1 MTSVLPPRYILDTSF
16 FTQAQRSYYAFDI
29 ARSFWDYLV
38 QLANQVANQGIIT
51 SIDKVYGEIERGKD
65 DLYKWAQQ
73 KLSSQF
79 FCSTDNSSEVLKNY
93 QSLIRWSSSNT
104 QFYDNAKAEFA
115 QYNEADA
122 WVVAFA
128 ISNNLTVVS
137 QETFSA
143 DVKRRIPIP
152 NVCRVFNVRLIDTF
166 TFLRE
171 QGFSM

>member
-1 MTSVLPPRYILDTSF
+1 MTSVLPPRYVLDTSF

-29 ARSFWDYLV
+29 AQSFWDYLV
-38 QLANQVANQGIIT
+38 QLANQGIIT
-51 SIDKVYGEIERGKD
+51 SIDKVYDEIARGKD
-65 DLYKWAQQ
+65 DLCEWAQQ
-73 KLSSQF
+73 KLPAQF
-79 FCSTDNSSEVLKNY
+79 FCNTDNSSDVLRNY
-93 QSLIRWSSSNT
+93 QSLISWSSFHT
-104 QFYDNAKAEFA
+104 QFTDNAKAEFA

-128 ISNNLTVVS
+128 ISNRLTVVS

-152 NVCRVFNVRLIDTF
+152 NVCREFNVRHIDTF
-166 TFLRE
+166 AFLRE

>member
-1 MTSVLPPRYILDTSF
+1 MTSVLPTRYVLDTSF
-16 FTQAQRSYYAFDI
+16 FTQAQRGYYAFDI
-29 ARSFWDYLV
+29 ARSFWNYLV
-38 QLANQVANQGIIT
+38 QLANQGIIT
-51 SIDKVYGEIERGKD
+51 SIDKVYDEIERGKD
-65 DLYKWAQQ
+65 DLYKWTQQ
-73 KLSSQF
+73 KLPSQF
-79 FCSTDNSSEVLKNY
+79 FCNTDNSSEVLKNY

-104 QFYDNAKAEFA
+104 QFYDNAKNEFA

-152 NVCRVFNVRLIDTF
+152 NVCREFNVRHIDTF
-166 TFLRE
+166 AFLRE
-171 QGFSM
+171 CGFSM